1 MIKFKDAKEQWKK
14 LLPFIYKI
22 RTSYTKDEN
31 LIKQIDVLV
40 NRAEPALAANEIVSE
55 HVTLLHGVLS
65 SEYYYRNRQDIRQDE
80 EDYLKEFF
88 IHLDLFYKLAMRE
101 ERIKDEEPE
110 TKKEKERIPNL
121 DETPDLYEK
130 DEKYKG
136 RIL

>member
-101 ERIKDEEPE
+101 ERVKDEELE

>member
-55 HVTLLHGVLS
+55 HVAVLHGVLS

-80 EDYLKEFF
+80 EDHLKEFF
-88 IHLDLFYKLAMRE
+88 IHLDLFYKLAMKE
-101 ERIKDEEPE
+101 ERVRDEESE
-110 TKKEKERIPNL
+110 EKKEKERIPNL
-121 DETPDLYEK
+121 DESPDLYEK

>member
-31 LIKQIDVLV
+31 LIKQIDTLV

-55 HVTLLHGVLS
+55 HVTVLHGVLS
-65 SEYYYRNRQDIRQDE
+65 SEYYYRNRHDIRQDE
-80 EDYLKEFF
+80 EDHLKEFF
-88 IHLDLFYKLAMRE
+88 IHLDLFYKLAMKE
-101 ERIKDEEPE
+101 ERVRDEEPE
-110 TKKEKERIPNL
+110 EKKEKERIPNL
-121 DETPDLYEK
+121 DESPDLYEK